1 MRVYTNPRLEIHS
14 PQNRRTGKFQK
25 SVRTYWPFYVMALP
39 AILYLII
46 NNYIPMGGIIIAFK
60 DYNVR
65 KGIWGSPW
73 AGLNNF
79 RYLFMTS
86 DAWVI
91 TRNTIF
97 YNLVFIVL
105 GTSFSVF
112 ISILLGEIVR
122 KSHSKFFQTV
132 VLLPYLI
139 SIIIVS
145 YIVYAFLS
153 MDTGLL
159 NSFLKRAGHSWILW
173 YAEPKYWPFI
183 LTFVHIW
190 KSFGFNTIIYYAT
203 IVGIDSTYY
212 EAARIDGAS
221 KLQEIFHI
229 TLPGLK
235 STIVIMTILAIGRIF
250 YSDFGLFYQVPM
262 NSGSLFPTTNVI
274 DTYVYRALFNM
285 GDYGMSSA
293 ASFYQS
299 VIGFLLVVGANAIV
313 RKIDSENAMF

>member
-1 MRVYTNPRLEIHS
+1 
-14 PQNRRTGKFQK
+14 
-25 SVRTYWPFYVMALP
+25 MAFP
-39 AILYLII
+39 AVFYLII
-46 NNYIPMGGIIIAFK
+46 NNYIPMGGIVIAFK

-65 KGIWGSPW
+65 KGIWGSDW
-73 AGLNNF
+73 CGLNNF

-86 DAWVI
+86 DAWII
-91 TRNTIF
+91 TRNTIL
-97 YNLVFIVL
+97 YNLAFIVF
-105 GTSFSVF
+105 GTFFAVF
-112 ISILLGEIVR
+112 ISILLSEIVK

-132 VLLPYLI
+132 ILLPYLI
-139 SIIIVS
+139 STIIVS

-159 NSFLKRAGHSWILW
+159 NSFLQKVGKSWILW

-190 KSFGFNTIIYYAT
+190 KSFGFNTIVYYAT
-203 IVGIDSTYY
+203 IVGIDTTYY

-235 STIVIMTILAIGRIF
+235 STIIIMTILAIGRVF

-262 NSGSLFPTTNVI
+262 NSGSLFETTNVI
-274 DTYVYRALFNM
+274 DTYVYRALFNL

-299 VIGFLLVVGANAIV
+299 VVGFILVVGANAIV

>member
-1 MRVYTNPRLEIHS
+1 MLGHRARKLRKV
-14 PQNRRTGKFQK
+14 FQM
-25 SVRTYWPFYVMALP
+25 SWPFYIMAFP
-39 AILYLII
+39 AIFYLII

-65 KGIWGSPW
+65 KGILGSAW

-79 RYLFMTS
+79 RYLFMTT

-91 TRNTIF
+91 TRNTIL
-97 YNLVFIVL
+97 YNLAFIVFD
-105 GTSFSVF
+105 TIFSVF
-112 ISILLGEIVR
+112 ISILLGEIAR
-122 KSHSKFFQTV
+122 KNHSKFFQTV
-132 VLLPYLI
+132 ILLPYLI

-153 MDTGLL
+153 MDTGLI
-159 NSFLKRAGHSWILW
+159 NSFLKNAGQSRILW
-173 YAEPKYWPFI
+173 YTEPKYWPFI

-235 STIVIMTILAIGRIF
+235 STIVIMTILAIGKIF

-262 NSGSLFPTTNVI
+262 NSGSLFSTTNVI

-299 VIGFLLVVGANAIV
+299 IVGFILVIGANAVV
-313 RKIDSENAMF
+313 RRIDRESAMF